1 MSNSNP
7 NDTELEQ
14 QRAESATAA
23 LKSQT
28 EDNHTENSE
37 AAADRIAS
45 NVKDAKEDK
54 QYLCVSFSLEW
65 YSCIWLQLSSNNY
78 LSIGNCKIDILKN
91 NNVGANMSN
100 PTDNMDAQEKKIQQL
115 SEDIDPGEDATP
127 DSLAEATTASPLD
140 DDELGG
146 NATQDD
152 INK

>member
-37 AAADRIAS
+37 AADRIAS
-45 NVKDAKEDK
+45 NVKDAKENK
-54 QYLCVSFSLEW
+54 QYLFVSFSLEW
-65 YSCIWLQLSSNNY
+65 HRCIRLQLSSNNY

-100 PTDNMDAQEKKIQQL
+100 STDNMDAQEKKIQQL